1 MTLSKTIKTHY
12 ILVREWEKNQIKK
25 IPITT
30 AQFNLYEE
38 ELQTKKHNDFFKI
51 EDIDTQEVLY
61 NGRAS
66 KIEWFEQIKKDTSL
80 QGAVWICSFWTR
92 HPLSMAWKCN
102 CSKEYD
108 TLWILFKDKLKE
120 LWYNVSYDNDITFE
134 MQQAYKNKY
143 LR

>member
-1 MTLSKTIKTHY
+1 MTLSKNIKTHY

-30 AQFNLYEE
+30 AQFKLYEE

-61 NGRAS
+61 NWRAS
-66 KIEWFEQIKKDTSL
+66 KIEWFEQIKRDPSL

-92 HPLSMAWKCN
+92 HPLSMAWECN

-120 LWYNVSYDNDITFE
+120 LWYNVFYDSDITYE
-134 MQQAYKNKY
+134 MQQAYKNKF
-143 LR
+143 LK